1 MDQLCTINHVK
12 IKIPQKI
19 HKKSFQSTRFNV
31 LFSVVVLVEGDP
43 LKIDIIDEHLW
54 RGIKMNYNL
63 SGSLRTIDDDSI
75 N

>member
-1 MDQLCTINHVK
+1 M
-12 IKIPQKI
+12 
-19 HKKSFQSTRFNV
+19 
-31 LFSVVVLVEGDP
+31 VLVEGDP